1 MWVPHKHSKMRCQ
14 GESGCVD
21 ALTRCVMSRVKNTNG
36 DYEKALRAQLAPAR
50 TCSCTCTLNAPSAEV
65 RGSTVPS
72 SGSVAGLKGW
82 GRIASTSASSS
93 GSSSGTSATAL
104 AGSRSAA
111 GSSCLGAARGC
122 PASSPPPPP
131 PPRACS
137 CLRCSAAR
145 PAPASTE
152 GSGCRV
158 GIRHAARA
166 SAAGSGA
173 PSMWS
178 GWTTTLSRQPTVCAA
193 SSSAWLGVGVG
204 VGVGAGAGA
213 GLELGLG

>member
-72 SGSVAGLKGW
+72 SGSVAGLKGR

-131 PPRACS
+131 PPRARAPACAAAP
-137 CLRCSAAR
+137 RGPRRRARRGAAAGWGYGTRRGRARQGAAR
-145 PAPASTE
+145 RQCGRGGRRRSAGNRPSALQAAPP
-152 GSGCRV
+152 G
-158 GIRHAARA
+158 
-166 SAAGSGA
+166 
-173 PSMWS
+173 
-178 GWTTTLSRQPTVCAA
+178 
-193 SSSAWLGVGVG
+193 
-204 VGVGAGAGA
+204 
-213 GLELGLG
+213 